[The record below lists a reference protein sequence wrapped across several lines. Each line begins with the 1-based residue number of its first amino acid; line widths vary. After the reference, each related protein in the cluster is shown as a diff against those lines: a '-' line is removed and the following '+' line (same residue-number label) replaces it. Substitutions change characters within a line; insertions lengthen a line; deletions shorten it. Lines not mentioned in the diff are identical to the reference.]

1 MSIDPDL
8 IKYIVEARKRG
19 FSNPEIKAPLFEKG
33 WLEKDVD
40 KAFNSLKE
48 ENKINVEIA
57 LPESIV
63 KIVEK
68 RAKKNMLSLKEQIED
83 IVRRSAVNAK
93 LKKVIGPEKIDDLL
107 VSIFSR
113 RKRKTKEKN

>member
-19 FSNPEIKAPLFEKG
+19 FSDNEIKAPLYEKG
-33 WLEKDVD
+33 WLKKDVE

-48 ENKINVEIA
+48 ENRVNVEIT

-63 KIVEK
+63 KIIEK
-68 RAKKNMLSLKEQIED
+68 RAKKNMLSLEEQIED

-93 LKKVIGPEKIDDLL
+93 NKRFPAPEKIDDLL
-107 VSIFSR
+107 ISIFSR
-113 RKRKTKEKN
+113 RKRKTR

>member
-19 FSNPEIKAPLFEKG
+19 FSDIKIKAPLYEKG
-33 WLEKDVD
+33 WLEKDVE
-40 KAFNSLKE
+40 KAFNSLKV
-48 ENKINVEIA
+48 ENRINVEIT

-68 RAKKNMLSLKEQIED
+68 RAKKNMLSLEEQIED
-83 IVRRSAVNAK
+83 IVRRSAVNA
-93 LKKVIGPEKIDDLL
+93 LNKKVVGPEKIDDLL

-113 RKRKTKEKN
+113 RKRKTKNK